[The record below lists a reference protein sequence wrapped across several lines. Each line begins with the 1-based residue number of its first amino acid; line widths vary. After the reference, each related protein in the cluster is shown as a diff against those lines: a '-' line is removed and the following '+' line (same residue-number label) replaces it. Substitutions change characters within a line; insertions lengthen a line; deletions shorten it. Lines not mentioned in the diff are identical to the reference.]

1 MPANRSYL
9 IRFVADFFLPAALLY
24 LAFCPTPESAAAGE
38 GLLNLEVDAESGAV
52 HLSLAHFPADFL
64 YVPALQSG
72 VGSNDLGLDRGRLE
86 ETRWVR
92 FERYGNRVLLMEPNL
107 KFRADTQN
115 SFERRAVGEAFAQSV
130 LAGFA
135 IENPGASVARID
147 LSPLLISDIIRI
159 SSLITE
165 LDQGNFELDPERSA
179 VDTASIRN
187 YPENTLIPVV
197 LTLKGAEPGEFL
209 QDVTPT
215 ADSLTVRVMHQFIKL
230 PNLEYEPRQFH
241 PRSGYFS
248 LNFRDYAA
256 ALDESIE
263 QRLIFR
269 HDLRNGQQLTYYVD
283 NGAPEPIRS
292 ALLEG
297 ASWWAKAFEAAGFD
311 EGFKVD
317 VLPDDVDPLDVRYN
331 VIQWVHRSSR
341 GWSYGGSI
349 ADPRTGE
356 IIKGHVSLGSLRVRQ
371 DQVIAEALTAPYTA
385 ENNRA
390 MAAQEMALARLRQLS
405 AHEVGHTLG
414 LDHNFTASF
423 SGDAS
428 VMDYPHPDLYLGRD
442 GSVHLDKAY
451 GTGISPWDILTIRYG
466 YSHFPEGQ
474 EAAGLEQILL
484 QAETGG
490 ITFITDQ
497 DARVPGS
504 AHPAAHLWDNGQDV
518 LARLDELLA
527 IRQSGL
533 ENFSPSVIPD
543 GMPLFEMERRLVP
556 VYLLHRYQLEATAKL
571 LGGLYYDY
579 RLKGEKTPPLQP
591 VRAATQEKALASL
604 IKLLEPARLALPENL
619 RYLIPP
625 PTSGYARDRE
635 FFPGKTGVTF
645 DHLAPARAGAE
656 LVVRELLQPQ
666 RLARLVEQHVLD
678 PELPGDEQVMTA
690 LLKASWQA
698 RPPRDAYLEAIQ
710 LDVEWVVLRG
720 LMALSADNTAS
731 ELVRESSTATL
742 IHLASLL
749 ESPALKGDSHA
760 AVARYE
766 IRKFLDRQSTE
777 QTETP
782 DQAPPG
788 SPIG

>member
-1 MPANRSYL
+1 VNHSYL
-9 IRFVADFFLPAALLY
+9 SRLLAGIFLPATFFCLV
-24 LAFCPTPESAAAGE
+24 FCPASAPAAAGE
-38 GLLNLEVDAESGAV
+38 GLLDLEVDPESGAV
-52 HLSLAHFPADFL
+52 LLALEHFPADFL

-72 VGSNDLGLDRGRLE
+72 VGSNDLGLDRGLLE

-92 FERYGNRVLLMEPNL
+92 FERYGNRVLLLEPNL
-107 KFRADTQN
+107 EFRANTQN
-115 SFERRAVGEAFAQSV
+115 SFERQAVGEAFAQSV

-135 IENPGASVARID
+135 IENPGDRLVRID
-147 LSPLLISDIIRI
+147 LSSLLISDITRI
-159 SSLITE
+159 STLISE
-165 LDQGNFELDPERSA
+165 LEQGTFELDPERSA

-230 PNLEYEPRQFH
+230 PDPGYEPRQFH

-256 ALDESIE
+256 ALDEKLE

-269 HDLRNGQQLTYYVD
+269 HDLKNGQPLTYYVD
-283 NGAPEPIRS
+283 SGTPEPIRS

-311 EGFKVD
+311 QGFKVD
-317 VLPDDVDPLDVRYN
+317 ILPDGVDPLDVRYN
-331 VIQWVHRSSR
+331 VIQWVHRSTR
-341 GWSYGGSI
+341 GWSYGSNVH
-349 ADPRTGE
+349 DPRTGE

-390 MAAQEMALARLRQLS
+390 SAAQEMALARLRQLS

-414 LDHNFTASF
+414 LDHNFSASF

-428 VMDYPHPDLYLGRD
+428 VMDYPHPDLYLDRD
-442 GSVHLDKAY
+442 GKVRLDKAY
-451 GTGISPWDILTIRYG
+451 STGISPWDILAIRYG
-466 YSHFPEGQ
+466 YSRFPEGE

-484 QAETGG
+484 QAETSG
-490 ITFITDQ
+490 IAFMTDQ

-504 AHPAAHLWDNGQDV
+504 AHPTAHLWDNGQDV
-518 LARLDELLA
+518 LARLDELMA
-527 IRQSGL
+527 IRQAGL
-533 ENFSPSVIPD
+533 QNFSSSVIPD

-579 RLKGEKTPPLQP
+579 RLKGEKATPLQP
-591 VRAATQEKALASL
+591 VSASTQENALASL
-604 IKLLEPARLALPENL
+604 IKLLEPARLALPDNL

-625 PTSGYARDRE
+625 PVSGYARDRE
-635 FFPGKTGVTF
+635 FFPGATGATF

-666 RLARLVEQHVLD
+666 RLARLAEQHVLD
-678 PELPGDEQVMTA
+678 PELPGNEQVMTA
-690 LLKASWQA
+690 LLKASWEA
-698 RPPRDAYLEAIQ
+698 TPPRDAYLDAIQ

-731 ELVRESSTATL
+731 ELARESGTATL

-760 AVARYE
+760 AVARVE
-766 IRKFLDRQSTE
+766 IRKFLERQSAE
-777 QTETP
+777 QAETP
-782 DQAPPG
+782 DPAPPG

>member
-1 MPANRSYL
+1 MNRPYQS
-9 IRFVADFFLPAALLY
+9 RFLAGFFLPAALFC
-24 LAFCPTPESAAAGE
+24 LAFCSASTAIAAGE
-38 GLLNLEVDAESGAV
+38 GLLDLEVDSESGAV
-52 HLSLAHFPADFL
+52 HLTLEHFPADFL
-64 YVPALQSG
+64 YIPALQSG
-72 VGSNDLGLDRGRLE
+72 VGSNDLALDRGRLE

-92 FERYGNRVLLMEPNL
+92 FERYGNRVLLLEPNL
-107 KFRADTQN
+107 KFRANTQN

-135 IENPGASVARID
+135 IENPGESVTRID
-147 LSPLLISDIIRI
+147 LSPLLISDITRI

-165 LDQGNFELDPERSA
+165 MEQGSFELDPERSA

-187 YPENTLIPVV
+187 YAENTLIPVV
-197 LTLKGAEPGEFL
+197 LTFTGAEPGEFL

-215 ADSLTVRVMHQFIKL
+215 ADSLTVRVLHQFVKL
-230 PNLEYEPRQFH
+230 PDPGFEPRQFH

-256 ALDESIE
+256 ALDESME

-269 HDLRNGQQLTYYVD
+269 HDLKKGQPLTYYVD

-297 ASWWAKAFEAAGFD
+297 ASWWAKAFDAAGFD
-311 EGFKVD
+311 QGFKVE
-317 VLPDDVDPLDVRYN
+317 VLPDEADPLDVRYN
-331 VIQWVHRSSR
+331 VIQWVHRSTR
-341 GWSYGGSI
+341 GWSYGASV

-371 DQVIAEALTAPYTA
+371 DQVIAEALTAPYTT

-390 MAAQEMALARLRQLS
+390 SAAQEMALARLRQLS

-428 VMDYPHPDLYLGRD
+428 VMDYPHPDLYMGSD
-442 GSVHLDKAY
+442 GSVRLDKAY
-451 GTGISPWDILTIRYG
+451 GTGISPWDILAIRYG
-466 YSHFPEGQ
+466 YSRFPEGQ
-474 EAAGLEQILL
+474 EAAGLEQILQ
-484 QAETGG
+484 QAETSG
-490 ITFITDQ
+490 IAFITDQ

-518 LARLDELLA
+518 LARLDELMA
-527 IRQSGL
+527 IRQTGL
-533 ENFSPSVIPD
+533 ENFSASVIPD

-579 RLKGEKTPPLQP
+579 RLKGEKIPTLQP
-591 VRAATQEKALASL
+591 VSASSQEKALDSL
-604 IKLLEPARLALPENL
+604 LKLLEPARLALPDNL

-635 FFPGKTGVTF
+635 FFPGSTGATF

-666 RLARLVEQHVLD
+666 RLARLAEQHVLD
-678 PELPGDEQVMTA
+678 PELPGEERVIAA
-690 LLKASWQA
+690 LLKASWEA

-731 ELVRESSTATL
+731 ERVRNSAKATL
-742 IHLASLL
+742 IHLAGLL
-749 ESPALKGDSHA
+749 ESPALKGDSNA

-766 IRKFLDRQSTE
+766 IRKFLERQSEE
-777 QTETP
+777 QADKP
-782 DQAPPG
+782 DPAPPG